1 MGGIAV
7 IRHICI
13 LLCITMVLGM
23 VAGCSTKPSANPDL
37 DNSAKD
43 KAKPDSKSADLLHD
57 TGKIN
62 KDVVRG
68 NMDFAFNIFRQF
80 NREDRENNIFISPL
94 SISTVLAMTYQG
106 AQGATRESMARALGY
121 SGIDI
126 SVLNESY
133 KNLLRHLMKLDEKIQ
148 LNIENSVWIRDGKP
162 VEEDFLTVNK
172 DIFRAQVETLDFSND
187 QAIEVINEWVS
198 HATNGKIN
206 KILEPPIAPD
216 TIMYLINAIYFNG
229 DWSEKFDKDRT

>member
-80 NREDRENNIFISPL
+80 NREDRENNIFISP
-94 SISTVLAMTYQG
+94 
-106 AQGATRESMARALGY
+106 
-121 SGIDI
+121 
-126 SVLNESY
+126 
-133 KNLLRHLMKLDEKIQ
+133 
-148 LNIENSVWIRDGKP
+148 
-162 VEEDFLTVNK
+162 
-172 DIFRAQVETLDFSND
+172 
-187 QAIEVINEWVS
+187 
-198 HATNGKIN
+198 
-206 KILEPPIAPD
+206 
-216 TIMYLINAIYFNG
+216 
-229 DWSEKFDKDRT
+229 